1 MEIKGSVAVVTGG
14 VSGLGEATAR
24 RLHGEG
30 AKVVLLDVN
39 AEKGEAVAGELGD
52 GAVFVQTDI
61 TETEQVEATMKR
73 AVDEFGGLHILVN
86 CAGVSWSRRTLNKE
100 GPYPLEYWTKIIDIN
115 LVGTFDC
122 IRNAVVH
129 MALNEAN
136 EDGERGV
143 IVNTGSAAASEG
155 QIGQSAY
162 TASKAGVVGM
172 TLPLARDLAVI
183 GVRVCT
189 INPGTFAT
197 PMVAPAP
204 QEFVDALISQN
215 VFPRRTG
222 KPEEYASLARE
233 IITNP
238 MLNAETIRL
247 DAGVRMAPT

>member
-1 MEIKGSVAVVTGG
+1 MRIKGKTAVITGG

-24 RLHGEG
+24 LLHGLG
-30 AKVVLLDVN
+30 ARVVLLDVN
-39 AEKGEAVAGELGD
+39 AERGEEVAGELGG
-52 GAVFVQTDI
+52 GAIFVQTDV
-61 TETEQVEATMKR
+61 TETDQVAATMQR
-73 AVDEFGGLHILVN
+73 AVDEFGGIHVLVN
-86 CAGVSWSRRTLNKE
+86 CAGVSWSRRTLNKT
-100 GPYPLEYWTKIIDIN
+100 GPYPLDNWTRIIEIN

-122 IRNAVVH
+122 VRNAVVH
-129 MALNEAN
+129 MANNEPN

-162 TASKAGVVGM
+162 TASKAGVAGM

-189 INPGTFAT
+189 INPGNFMT
-197 PMVAPAP
+197 PMLASAP
-204 QEFVDALISQN
+204 QELIDSLLAQH

-233 IITNP
+233 IIANS
-238 MLNAETIRL
+238 MLNGETIRL
-247 DAGVRMAPT
+247 DAGVRMSPR